1 MSETSKDYFEIRKQ
15 AQAKAN
21 ETGRDQGIELN
32 KLFKEYRTFPL
43 PAAQHRQG
51 FELRCEVVH
60 PERIEKTAPGHGH
73 EATSAQPCG
82 WHGAPR

>member
-21 ETGRDQGIELN
+21 ETGRDQGIEFN

-43 PAAQHRQG
+43 PAAQYRQG
-51 FELRCEVVH
+51 FELRCEVVN
-60 PERIEKTAPGHGH
+60 PERLEKTAPGHGH

-82 WHGAPR
+82 WHGGPR